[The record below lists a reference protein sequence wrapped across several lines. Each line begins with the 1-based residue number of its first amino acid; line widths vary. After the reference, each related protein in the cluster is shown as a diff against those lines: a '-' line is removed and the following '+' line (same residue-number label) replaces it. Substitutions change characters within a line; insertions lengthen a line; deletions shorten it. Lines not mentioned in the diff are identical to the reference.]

1 MHNPSS
7 GSVAALL
14 LTCFLFVA
22 AALPAADAATPGGPA
37 PDSVTGKR
45 TGIPKQRVPERYI
58 STENPGEEL
67 DSLATWR
74 HPDGT
79 VWLIATAKSKHRLV
93 VFDADS
99 GQRLRDFG
107 EKGEGVGQ
115 FRRPNGIA
123 VLDNRLFVVERDNR
137 RVQVF
142 ALPDFRPLGSFG
154 QSDLRAPYGLWLHPR
169 AGGVDVYITDNF
181 MLGERF
187 DVVPPLEQLDLR
199 VRRYHLTFGRHGEVF
214 AEPRG
219 HFGDTSE
226 ANALRVVESIA
237 GDPAH
242 DRLLI
247 ADENQ
252 PHSTLRE
259 YTLAGRATGR
269 RIPDDTF
276 AFEAEGVALWSC
288 GKRGYWVAV
297 DQLSPRTVF
306 HVFDRR
312 TLSRVGSITGNTVAR
327 TDGIALRTAPS
338 AHFPKGALYAVHA
351 DTSVAAF
358 DLRDIAATLNL
369 ARDCR

>member
-1 MHNPSS
+1 MT
-7 GSVAALL
+7 ALL
-14 LTCFLFVA
+14 LTCALSVA
-22 AALPAADAATPGGPA
+22 AALSAADAAPPDATATGNTAA
-37 PDSVTGKR
+37 P
-45 TGIPKQRVPERYI
+45 PQRLVPERYV
-58 STENPGEEL
+58 SGENPGEEL

-79 VWLIATAKSKHRLV
+79 AWLIATAKSKHRLV

-107 EKGEGVGQ
+107 EKGEGIGQ

-187 DVVPPLEQLDLR
+187 DVMPPLDQLDLR
-199 VRRYHLTFGRHGEVF
+199 VRRYHLTFGRHGEVS

-237 GDPAH
+237 GDPAY

-247 ADENQ
+247 ADEYRPQ
-252 PHSTLRE
+252 STLRE
-259 YTLAGRATGR
+259 YTLAGRPTGR
-269 RIPDDTF
+269 QIPDDTF
-276 AFEAEGVALWSC
+276 AFEAEGVSLWTC
-288 GKRGYWVAV
+288 KRDKGYWVSV
-297 DQLSPRTVF
+297 DQLSPLTVF
-306 HVFDRR
+306 HVFDRE
-312 TLSRVGSITGNTVAR
+312 TLTRVGSITGRTVAA
-327 TDGIALRTAPS
+327 TDGITLRTAAS
-338 AHFPKGALYAVHA
+338 KRFPKGALFAVHQDKA
-351 DTSVAAF
+351 IAAF
-358 DLRDIAATLNL
+358 DLRDIMAALKL
-369 ARDCR
+369 DRDCL